1 LNVATVTGV
10 FGSSGVAQRNQ
21 GLLFLVS
28 FGYSAPSGS
37 FISNSGISVPLFP
50 FEKKN

>member
-1 LNVATVTGV
+1 MNVAVVTGV

-28 FGYSAPSGS
+28 LGYAAPSGS
-37 FISNSGISVPLFP
+37 FISRRGIFVPS
-50 FEKKN
+50 